1 MVFHV
6 KKSYANKKIMTK
18 TVTFFVIAL
27 TLSLFV
33 VQLSPVSAQDGT
45 GASLT
50 GTIYDEGVD
59 LDGDNYFDVLQIGVE
74 VNVTTA
80 GTYTVDAGG
89 LYDEASL
96 QSGSIS
102 TVSVQDAVTQYLE
115 EGLQVVYVDLEG
127 QAIYA
132 KAVNPTTIASIYL
145 LDDQENRIDEAYD
158 LTLTETY
165 TYDQFQRPIIV
176 SVFEQVNREITLD
189 QSGSLLVT
197 NDYKVFN
204 DEYWTENLLIGVPED
219 AYDFEIRDAMGTLE
233 NTVED
238 KMMTVTLRN
247 ALETDETESL
257 FLIYHLPWSDYVTM
271 ENGNDYTLSSTF
283 YEEFNS
289 TIGTL
294 TVSII
299 LPDGAI
305 YQTATQTPDSVEK
318 SGPETI
324 TFTFS
329 DVEPSDDL
337 TFQINYE
344 YSVFW
349 ASFYPTIWV
358 AIIAVIAAVL
368 FFVRG
373 MTTTTVS
380 APSTV
385 VTPTKD
391 LKTFVET
398 YEEKLALKSELS
410 ALETRLQ
417 KGRIPRRK
425 YKVRKKMLEGRLTKA
440 KRSISSLCPSIRDA
454 GSNYADLLNQLEVA
468 ETRLENVE
476 KDMDRVKARYN
487 RKEIS
492 KRAYKKL
499 ADEYQSQIEEAES
512 KIDGVLLRLRD

>member
-1 MVFHV
+1 M

-59 LDGDNYFDVLQIGVE
+59 LDGDNYFDVLRIGVE

-189 QSGSLLVT
+189 QSGNLLVT

-257 FLIYHLPWSDYVTM
+257 FLIYHLPWSDYVTK
-271 ENGNDYTLSSTF
+271 ENG
-283 YEEFNS
+283 
-289 TIGTL
+289 
-294 TVSII
+294 
-299 LPDGAI
+299 
-305 YQTATQTPDSVEK
+305 
-318 SGPETI
+318 
-324 TFTFS
+324 
-329 DVEPSDDL
+329 
-337 TFQINYE
+337 
-344 YSVFW
+344 
-349 ASFYPTIWV
+349 
-358 AIIAVIAAVL
+358 
-368 FFVRG
+368 
-373 MTTTTVS
+373 
-380 APSTV
+380 
-385 VTPTKD
+385 
-391 LKTFVET
+391 
-398 YEEKLALKSELS
+398 
-410 ALETRLQ
+410 
-417 KGRIPRRK
+417 
-425 YKVRKKMLEGRLTKA
+425 
-440 KRSISSLCPSIRDA
+440 
-454 GSNYADLLNQLEVA
+454 
-468 ETRLENVE
+468 
-476 KDMDRVKARYN
+476 
-487 RKEIS
+487 
-492 KRAYKKL
+492 
-499 ADEYQSQIEEAES
+499 
-512 KIDGVLLRLRD
+512 

>member
-6 KKSYANKKIMTK
+6 KKSYANKKIMIK
-18 TVTFFVIAL
+18 TLTFFVIAL

-33 VQLSPVSAQDGT
+33 VQLSPVSAQDA

-50 GTIYDEGVD
+50 GNLYDEGVD
-59 LDGDNYFDVLQIGVE
+59 LDGNDYFDVLRVGVE

-89 LYDEASL
+89 IYDASYNYA
-96 QSGSIS
+96 
-102 TVSVQDAVTQYLE
+102 TTADNTTQYLE
-115 EGLQVVYVDLEG
+115 EGIHVMYVDLEG

-132 KAVNPTTIASIYL
+132 GAVTPTTLASVFLYDESENE
-145 LDDQENRIDEAYD
+145 LDSAYD
-158 LTLTETY
+158 LTLSGSYTY
-165 TYDQFQRPIIV
+165 TEFEEPLIV
-176 SVFEQVNREITLD
+176 SVFEEVNREIVLD
-189 QSGSLLVT
+189 QSGNLLVT
-197 NDYKVFN
+197 NAYTIFN
-204 DEYWTENLLIGVPED
+204 DEYWTEKLLIGVPED
-219 AYDFEIRDAMGTLE
+219 AYDFQIRDEMGSLETSVENNTL
-233 NTVED
+233 TVS
-238 KMMTVTLRN
+238 LRD

-257 FLIYHLPWSDYVTM
+257 FLMYYLPWSEYVTV

-289 TIGTL
+289 TIGKL
-294 TVSII
+294 TVSIV
-299 LPDGAI
+299 LPDGAT
-305 YQTATQTPDSVEK
+305 YQTATQTPDSVDE
-318 SGPETI
+318 SGPNTI
-324 TFTFS
+324 TFSFS

-358 AIIAVIAAVL
+358 AIIAVIAAVM

-373 MTTTTVS
+373 VTKTTVY
-380 APSTV
+380 APETV
-385 VTPTKD
+385 VTSTKD
-391 LKTFVET
+391 LKTFVDT
-398 YEEKLALKSELS
+398 YEEKLTLKSELS
-410 ALETRLQ
+410 TLETRLQ

-440 KRSISSLCPSIRDA
+440 NRTISSLCASIRDS
-454 GSNYADLLNQLEVA
+454 GSNYAGLLNQLEVA

-476 KDMDRVKARYN
+476 KDMDRVTARYK

-492 KRAYKKL
+492 KRAYQKL